1 MRNILIL
8 SLALAL
14 AAVAMA
20 CGTSPSGGAGS
31 PTEAYK
37 TFYAAVKSKNTDSIK
52 AEMSQKTRAFAE
64 AAAQR
69 QGITIEKMLENGLT
83 ATTFAETLPE
93 IRNERVNGDMGSVE
107 VWNAKDRLWE
117 DLPFVLEASVSFN
130 ASGDSKGIALELI
143 KNLPGLKVTES
154 SDSVNVEGMVL
165 LSQGED
171 LRNKLSEVGVAV
183 NLTPGLWKFG
193 MGELFTGSFK
203 SPGKGRAMKERE
215 AANAMSGN
223 GGVLSVNTN
232 TNGNRNANV
241 VSVLKDTLTNA
252 TSDRGNVNK

>member
-8 SLALAL
+8 SLALVF
-14 AAVAMA
+14 AAVFMA
-20 CGTSPSGGAGS
+20 CGTSPSGSAAS

-52 AEMSQKTRAFAE
+52 AEMSQKTRSFAE

-69 QGITIEKMLENGLT
+69 QGITVEKMLENGLT
-83 ATTFAETLPE
+83 GTTFAGTLPE
-93 IRNERVNGDMGSVE
+93 ARDERVSGDFGSVE

-117 DLPFVLEASVSFN
+117 DLPFLREATVAFE
-130 ASGDSKGIALELI
+130 ASGDSKSKALEAVKGLQ
-143 KNLPGLKVTES
+143 GLKVTED
-154 SDSVNVEGMVL
+154 SDSVNVEG
-165 LSQGED
+165 
-171 LRNKLSEVGVAV
+171 NIPLSEAENLQTKMAESGVTV
-183 NLTPGLWKFG
+183 DIKTLGWKFA

-223 GGVLSVNTN
+223 GGVVSIN
-232 TNGNRNANV
+232 TNGNGNSNANV
-241 VSVLKDTLTNA
+241 ISVPKEKLTNA
-252 TSDRGNVNK
+252 ASDRGNVNK

>member
-14 AAVAMA
+14 AAVVLA

-37 TFYAAVKSKNTDSIK
+37 TFYAAVKSKNTDAIK

-83 ATTFAETLPE
+83 GTTFAESLPE
-93 IRNERVNGDMGSVE
+93 MRDERVSGDDGSVE
-107 VWNAKDRLWE
+107 VWNAKDKLWE
-117 DLPFVLEASVSFN
+117 DLPFVREASISFE
-130 ASGDSKGIALELI
+130 ASGDSKAIALEAI
-143 KNLPGLKVTES
+143 KDLQGLKVTGS
-154 SDSVNVEGMVL
+154 NSVNVEGAIRL
-165 LSQGED
+165 TEAEN
-171 LRNKLSEVGVAV
+171 LRTKLAESGITVKVTALG
-183 NLTPGLWKFG
+183 WKFA

-223 GGVLSVNTN
+223 GRVVGVNTN
-232 TNGNRNANV
+232 SNGNGNANFV
-241 VSVLKDTLTNA
+241 NVLKDKLTNA
-252 TSDRGNVNK
+252 ASDRGNVNK